1 MLSIRLSSD
10 IESKL
15 DVIAKTENI
24 PKSEIIK
31 SALDLYFKKY
41 EELTS
46 PYELG
51 KDLFGKEGSGK
62 GNLSKDYKTILKG
75 KIRAKHSH

>member
-10 IESKL
+10 IETKL
-15 DVIAKTENI
+15 EQISKTENMS
-24 PKSEIIK
+24 KSEIIK

-41 EELTS
+41 HELTS

-51 KDLFGKEGSGK
+51 KDLFGKAGGGQS
-62 GNLSKDYKTILKG
+62 NSSKEYKTILKG
-75 KIRAKHSH
+75 KLRAKHSR

>member
-1 MLSIRLSSD
+1 MLSIRLSSE

-15 DVIAKTENI
+15 DQISKSENK

-41 EELTS
+41 HKVTS

-51 KDLFGKEGSGK
+51 KDLFGKAGSGRS
-62 GNLSKDYKTILKG
+62 NSSKDYKSILKG
-75 KIRAKHSH
+75 KLREKHSR

>member
-15 DVIAKTENI
+15 EQISKSEKM

-31 SALDLYFKKY
+31 SALDLYFRKY
-41 EELTS
+41 NEFTS
-46 PYELG
+46 PFGLG
-51 KDLFGKEGSGK
+51 KDLFGKVGSGQR
-62 GNLSKDYKTILKG
+62 NMSKDYKTILKS
-75 KIRAKHSH
+75 KLRAKHSH

>member
-15 DVIAKTENI
+15 DQISKSENM

-41 EELTS
+41 HELTS

-51 KDLFGKEGSGK
+51 QDLFGKAGSGQ
-62 GNLSKDYKTILKG
+62 GNMSKDYKTILKG
-75 KIRAKHSH
+75 KLREKYSR

>member
-15 DVIAKTENI
+15 DRISKAEKM

-31 SALDLYFKKY
+31 SALDLYFRKY
-41 EELTS
+41 DEKTS

-51 KDLFGKEGSGK
+51 KDLFGKEGSGQK
-62 GNLSKDYKTILKG
+62 NTSKDYKTILKE
-75 KIRAKHSH
+75 KLRAKHSR

>member
-1 MLSIRLSSD
+1 MLSIRLSSE

-15 DVIAKTENI
+15 DQISKTENK

-41 EELTS
+41 HEVTS

-51 KDLFGKEGSGK
+51 KDLFGKAGSGQS
-62 GNLSKDYKTILKG
+62 NSSKDYKSILKG
-75 KIRAKHSH
+75 KLREKHSR